1 MSKELSEE
9 EIEDA
14 KRFAANE
21 LGTLEN
27 IFNSDKL
34 SKMINTFINKF
45 VICEQIYKNTYKHV
59 KSNDCN
65 VIRINYV
72 KKFFHA
78 LKYDFNDELL
88 KNIFG
93 SEKHRNR
100 SSAKKL
106 RDSIMHDMN
115 SGAIKEIT
123 TRYDELIGYMDVF
136 LNGIRS
142 HTEKEKEE

>member
-1 MSKELSEE
+1 MSKELLEE
-9 EIEDA
+9 ELKKA
-14 KRFAANE
+14 KRFADKKLE
-21 LGTLEN
+21 TLEN
-27 IFNSDKL
+27 IFNSDRL
-34 SKMINTFINKF
+34 SKRINTFVNKF
-45 VICEQIYKNTYKHV
+45 VICEQVYKKVYQ
-59 KSNDCN
+59 
-65 VIRINYV
+65 YV
-72 KKFFHA
+72 KKDKCEKINIDCVNSLFRD

-136 LNGIRS
+136 LNGIRL
-142 HTEKEKEE
+142 HTEKEKED